1 VIQKNN
7 NCQLTFSG
15 TAFLSFIPVS
25 KQFVANK
32 IIIFQTILKT
42 LVLDPIPIKLLYKT
56 LEVILP
62 TITNILSESLT
73 SGTALTEFNPAVVN
87 HLLKKPSLDT
97 NELKIYRPICNLPF
111 LSKLLEK
118 LVLQQLVSHLSTH
131 NLVRI
136 HQSAYRCPHSTET
149 VLLRILNDLL
159 SSLDDSKISIL
170 LLLDLSAA

>member
-1 VIQKNN
+1 VTFSTKEIISIRKRFSRVIQKNN

-87 HLLKKPSLDT
+87 PL
-97 NELKIYRPICNLPF
+97 
-111 LSKLLEK
+111 
-118 LVLQQLVSHLSTH
+118 
-131 NLVRI
+131 
-136 HQSAYRCPHSTET
+136 
-149 VLLRILNDLL
+149 
-159 SSLDDSKISIL
+159 
-170 LLLDLSAA
+170 